1 MFLYKNILHFK
12 GYDIGVTKKEF
23 VNCEWDKMYEAAAQK
38 RAEELEKMESEIL
51 SKTDS
56 PEDGET
62 KTSTANVP
70 EVTTGSNVPEVNEPE
85 VESST
90 NSEEPPEKKARI
102 DCVSIE
108 DDPNKP
114 KEKPRNSNETNDI
127 INSDS
132 DSESV
137 TDRTLSGQPVV
148 EVQLGEYI
156 DAPSGYQTLFHGC
169 ELPIQRLLDDAEDSE
184 SEDDQGGTDEPVQT
198 TRTEPEDPSEV
209 QTEEKKPSSLE
220 TEL

>member
-38 RAEELEKMESEIL
+38 RAEELEKMESEI
-51 SKTDS
+51 KTDS
-56 PEDGET
+56 PKDGET
-62 KTSTANVP
+62 KSSTANVP
-70 EVTTGSNVPEVNEPE
+70 EVTTGSNVPDETT
-85 VESST
+85 SA

-102 DCVSIE
+102 DCVPIE

-114 KEKPRNSNETNDI
+114 KEKPRNSNESND
-127 INSDS
+127 SDS

-137 TDRTLSGQPVV
+137 TDQRLSGQPVV

-184 SEDDQGGTDEPVQT
+184 SEDDQGDTDDPVQT

-220 TEL
+220 TES

>member
-1 MFLYKNILHFK
+1 MFLFKNILHFK

-23 VNCEWDKMYEAAAQK
+23 VNCEWNKMYEAAAQK

-51 SKTDS
+51 SKTDY
-56 PEDGET
+56 PKDDET
-62 KTSTANVP
+62 KSSTANVP
-70 EVTTGSNVPEVNEPE
+70 EFTTGSNVPEVNEPE
-85 VESST
+85 VETSA

-102 DCVSIE
+102 DCVPIE
-108 DDPNKP
+108 EDP
-114 KEKPRNSNETNDI
+114 KEKPRNSNENND
-127 INSDS
+127 SDS

-137 TDRTLSGQPVV
+137 TDQRLSGQPVV

-184 SEDDQGGTDEPVQT
+184 SEDDQGDTDDPVP
-198 TRTEPEDPSEV
+198 RTEPEDPSEV

-220 TEL
+220 TES